1 LFFTFPFI
9 SDMRITHRQVEV
21 FRALMLAGGVTKAA
35 EMLFTSQP
43 TVSRELAR
51 LEQLFGFVLFER
63 TGGRLRP
70 TLEALSLFEEVKRTY
85 VGLEGIASAVDSL
98 RKRNGGWLSI
108 LTLPVFSHALLPGAC
123 KLAFGK
129 HPGLTLS
136 IETQESPLLE
146 EWLSSQR
153 FDLGLTENDV
163 APAGTTLTS
172 LFEANVVCVLPDGH
186 PLLEKRVLALSDFA
200 GQAFLSLSANDPYR
214 LQIDKAFAEQGV
226 ERRMVAETPSAVS
239 LCSLVQK
246 GLGIAVVNP
255 LTALDFHGRQ
265 LNIRPLKTRFPY
277 RVGIVQPQHR
287 PLNPMAGIFMKALQE
302 EAAALKHRLTLL
314 ARAGQ

>member
-1 LFFTFPFI
+1 
-9 SDMRITHRQVEV
+9 MRITHRQVEV

-35 EMLFTSQP
+35 ELLFTSQP

-70 TLEALSLFEEVKRTY
+70 TLEALSLYEEVKRTY
-85 VGLEGIASAVDSL
+85 VGLEGISSAVDKL

-108 LTLPVFSHALLPGAC
+108 LTLPVFAHALLPGAC
-123 KLAFGK
+123 QRTLWK
-129 HPGLTLS
+129 HPDLSLS

-153 FDLGLTENDV
+153 FDLGLTENDNP
-163 APAGTTLTS
+163 PAGTTLTP
-172 LFEANVVCVLPDGH
+172 LFEANEVCVLPDGH
-186 PLLEKRVLALSDFA
+186 PLLAKRRLTLADFS
-200 GQAFLSLSANDPYR
+200 GQAFLSLSVSDPYR
-214 LQIDKAFAEQGV
+214 VQLDKAFAERGV
-226 ERRMVAETPSAVS
+226 QRRMVAETPSAVS

-246 GLGIAVVNP
+246 GLGIAIVNP

-265 LNIRPLKTRFPY
+265 LHIRHLTMGFPY

-287 PLNPMAGIFMKALQE
+287 PLNPMAGIFVKCLQE
-302 EAAALKHRLTLL
+302 EAVDLKRRLTLL
-314 ARAGQ
+314 ARPTQ